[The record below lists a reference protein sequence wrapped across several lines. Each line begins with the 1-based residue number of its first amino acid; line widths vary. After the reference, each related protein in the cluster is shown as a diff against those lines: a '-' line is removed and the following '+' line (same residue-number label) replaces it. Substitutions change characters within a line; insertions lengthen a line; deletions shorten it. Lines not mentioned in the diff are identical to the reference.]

1 LAPGN
6 TLITRRRRF
15 PDAEA
20 AHGDD
25 ADLFVVLVAKLLAQC
40 LAVGKVCGIEA
51 GDRPGEM

>member
-1 LAPGN
+1 
-6 TLITRRRRF
+6 LITRRRRF